1 MKEKAQKKIEQ
12 EPVNPLGFYYSISD
26 GSGII
31 QDHPDLIQ
39 PVAGIS
45 LTLLSRPERLKLAID
60 QLQIGRRVRE
70 ELRDQGRTVGWL
82 AKQLDMERTSLYYT
96 FRQNSIDLG
105 MLVRISFYLEHNFIQ
120 DIDNV
125 YKSFGL

>member
-1 MKEKAQKKIEQ
+1 MAKKRKKETGQ
-12 EPVNPLGFYYSISD
+12 ESQHQQVFYYT
-26 GSGII
+26 
-31 QDHPDLIQ
+31 HPDIIQ
-39 PVAGIS
+39 PVAGS
-45 LTLLSRPERLKLAID
+45 PFMLLSRPERLKLAID

-70 ELRDQGRTVGWL
+70 ELKDQGRTVGWL

-125 YKSFGL
+125 YKSYGL